1 MKQLPIHILGQTNPP
16 YFNIFHLMC
25 INQVHNTQT
34 TNKMPYNVY
43 DVFYSQFSHQNV
55 SAAIPA
61 IRRVILLL

>member
-1 MKQLPIHILGQTNPP
+1 
-16 YFNIFHLMC
+16 MC

-43 DVFYSQFSHQNV
+43 DVFYKQFSHQNV